1 LARCDFNAVVTI
13 EEHSEQGTPHP
24 IRIAYII
31 LAHHRPEATVR
42 LVRRLHAPDHDFF
55 IHYNRRSPDAEFDR
69 LAKELCA
76 LGNVRLLERH
86 KCTWGD
92 AGMVRGALKGIA
104 EVARMGFVHDYTI
117 LLTGQDYPIRSDAQ
131 FRERLRAAAG
141 GSFMEWAAYPVPNWQ
156 NGREI
161 KRIETYYVHLP
172 FPLWARPLGWP
183 PGRQHLSVPLKR
195 KIPGGLHPHFG
206 SAFWYLHRSCIQ
218 YVHQYVMDHPDYVRF
233 FDHAMVPDECFFQ
246 TLLMNSPLAP
256 TIAKG
261 ALTYIHWRPPWPG
274 ILTMA
279 DLPRILASDC
289 LLARKFDPAVDREV
303 LDQLDKL
310 AAKL

>member
-1 LARCDFNAVVTI
+1 
-13 EEHSEQGTPHP
+13 
-24 IRIAYII
+24 
-31 LAHHRPEATVR
+31 
-42 LVRRLHAPDHDFF
+42 
-55 IHYNRRSPDAEFDR
+55 
-69 LAKELCA
+69 
-76 LGNVRLLERH
+76 
-86 KCTWGD
+86 
-92 AGMVRGALKGIA
+92 
-104 EVARMGFVHDYTI
+104 
-117 LLTGQDYPIRSDAQ
+117 
-131 FRERLRAAAG
+131 
-141 GSFMEWAAYPVPNWQ
+141 
-156 NGREI
+156 
-161 KRIETYYVHLP
+161 
-172 FPLWARPLGWP
+172 
-183 PGRQHLSVPLKR
+183 
-195 KIPGGLHPHFG
+195 
-206 SAFWYLHRSCIQ
+206 
-218 YVHQYVMDHPDYVRF
+218 VMDHPDYVRF